1 MAAMAVT
8 QIRRWIGMIRLLYYS
23 QATPGIQD
31 QEVRDI
37 LQTARRNN
45 PGLGLTGVLVYGGGL
60 FVQLLEGPEAAVLR
74 QYVKILDD
82 RRHGNCQII
91 HISPAEERMFQDWS
105 MGAIEA
111 DPHEF
116 QHLAELRSH
125 RLEAVGAKVFSA
137 TLRQFVSILRG
148 RAGSRRDA

>member
-1 MAAMAVT
+1 
-8 QIRRWIGMIRLLYYS
+8 MIRLLYYS
-23 QATPGIQD
+23 QVTSGITD
-31 QEVRDI
+31 EEVRDI

-45 PGLGLTGVLVYGGGL
+45 PGLGLTGVLVYGAGL
-60 FVQLLEGPEAAVLR
+60 FMQLLEGPEAAVLR

-105 MGAIEA
+105 MGAIKA

-116 QHLAELRSH
+116 QHLAELRAH
-125 RLEAVGAKVFSA
+125 RLEAVDSKIFGA
-137 TLRQFVSILRG
+137 TLRQFVSLLRG
-148 RAGSRRDA
+148 RAGSRQDS